1 VDRRALDVAQLEMA
15 GDEVRVEV
23 RQEHVADPAAE
34 RVRGVDVLVDV
45 ALRIDHGRLAALL
58 IGDQVGGMGE
68 AAEVELLED
77 HQLPFGWGTIRMY
90 GRGDSHPSG

>member
-1 VDRRALDVAQLEMA
+1 MYC
-15 GDEVRVEV
+15 
-23 RQEHVADPAAE
+23 
-34 RVRGVDVLVDV
+34 VDV
-45 ALRIDHGRLAALL
+45 ALGIDHGRLAALL

-77 HQLPFGWGTIRMY
+77 HQSPFGWGTIRMY